1 MSMRARVDGDVRGIL
16 SRAAAYGFLGGMPID
31 EQIDHAL
38 GFVWA
43 VEAASDDPPQPV
55 LDLGSGGGVPG
66 LVLASCWPTERVTLL
81 DANERRT
88 AFLTGEVS
96 TWGGG
101 TRVTVVRGRAEEI
114 GSQEEFRQSFGLV
127 TARSFGGPA
136 VTAECG
142 APLLRVGGIL
152 VVSEPP
158 DEDGSRW
165 DPAGLAMVGL
175 TASARLRFD
184 DRFGYQVL
192 VKSGETPDRYPRRVG
207 IPAKRPLF

>member
-1 MSMRARVDGDVRGIL
+1 
-16 SRAAAYGFLGGMPID
+16 MPID

-43 VEAASDDPPQPV
+43 VEEVSEGLADCA

-66 LVLASCWPTERVTLL
+66 LVMASCWPTVSITLL

-96 TWGGG
+96 TWAGG
-101 TRVTVVRGRAEEI
+101 TRVTVVRGRAEEV
-114 GSQEEFRQSFGLV
+114 GGQAEFRQTFGLV

-142 APLLRVGGIL
+142 APLLRTGGIL

-165 DPAGLAMVGL
+165 DPAGLEMVGL
-175 TASARLRFD
+175 RALARLRFD
-184 DRFGYQVL
+184 GRFGYQVL
-192 VKSGETPDRYPRRVG
+192 VKTADTPDRYPRRVG

>member
-1 MSMRARVDGDVRGIL
+1 VDI
-16 SRAAAYGFLGGMPID
+16 
-31 EQIDHAL
+31 
-38 GFVWA
+38 
-43 VEAASDDPPQPV
+43 
-55 LDLGSGGGVPG
+55 
-66 LVLASCWPTERVTLL
+66 TLL

-88 AFLTGEVS
+88 AFLGGEVS
-96 TWGGG
+96 TWAGGSQ
-101 TRVTVVRGRAEEI
+101 VTVIRGRAEEI
-114 GSQEEFRQSFGLV
+114 GDQEKFRQTFGLV

-142 APLLRVGGIL
+142 APLLRPGGIL

-165 DPAGLAMVGL
+165 DPAGLETVGL
-175 TASARLRFD
+175 SPSARLRFD

-192 VKSGETPDRYPRRVG
+192 VKSGDTPDRYPRRVG